1 MSFLRRILGPPNVQ
15 KHLEKRDVTK
25 LIADLRHADTGIR
38 AAAATALGKLG
49 DSKGAPALIAAFDDE
64 EHDVT
69 DAITTALSNMSADII
84 PLLAPVIATGQTW
97 TRGDKGARSAMK
109 TIAHRD
115 FQNAAPALREL
126 LGHSEWRVRL
136 AAKEAIVPRGAAALR
151 LAVDALSDPRPEAR
165 VVAAGIL
172 GALGMREGVEPL
184 IISLRD
190 EQAEVRQAAA
200 EALGNLGDA
209 RAVDG
214 LIALVE
220 DPTDPPRTAAI
231 LALGKLRSTEAVKPL
246 TKVMDSTSDD
256 RLLGNLADALRNI
269 ADAGAANALRSALAR
284 ADSLETR
291 EELFSA
297 IAVLHDPSSKEMILN
312 EIIAE
317 EKRLYRRSQLNAQ
330 EFKLV
335 ISLVGSLA
343 VVGGD
348 EVVAALMERLESPLS
363 FDIVDGNESERFYP
377 IRDAART
384 ALTLM
389 GRNPGIEGSSDDSIN
404 TTQSSRFEIKS

>member
-1 MSFLRRILGPPNVQ
+1 MPFLRRILGPPNVQ
-15 KHLEKRDVTK
+15 KHLEKRDVAK
-25 LIADLRHADTGIR
+25 LIADLRDEDTTIR
-38 AAAATALGKLG
+38 ATAATALGKLG

-64 EHDVT
+64 EHEVT
-69 DAITTALSNMSADII
+69 DAVASALGNMSPDII
-84 PLLAPVIATGQTW
+84 PLLAPVIAIGQTW
-97 TRGDKGARSAMK
+97 TRGDKAARSAIK

-115 FQNAAPALREL
+115 FQNAVPALREL

-136 AAKEAIVPRGAAALR
+136 AAKEAMVPQGAAALPI
-151 LAVDALSDPRPEAR
+151 AVEALTDPRREAR

-172 GALGMREGVEPL
+172 GALEMSEGVQPL
-184 IISLRD
+184 IGALRD
-190 EQAEVRQAAA
+190 EHAEVRQAAA
-200 EALGNLGDA
+200 EALGNIRDS

-214 LIALVE
+214 LITLVE
-220 DPTDPPRTAAI
+220 DSTDPPRTAAI
-231 LALGKLRSTEAVKPL
+231 LALGKLRATQAVTSL
-246 TKVMDSTSDD
+246 IKVMEGTSDD

-269 ADAGAANALRSALAR
+269 ADPSAANALRSALDR
-284 ADSLETR
+284 AGTLETR

-297 IAVLHDPSSKEMILN
+297 IAVLHDPSSREMIL
-312 EIIAE
+312 EEVIAE
-317 EKRLYRRSQLNAQ
+317 ERRLQRRSQLNAQ

-343 VVGGD
+343 LVGGED
-348 EVVAALMERLESPLS
+348 VVAALVERLESPLS

-389 GRNPGIEGSSDDSIN
+389 GRNPEIDGSDDESIN